1 MSSNFTPTMP
11 APRAV
16 VRDTAVT
23 RVVPASARTM
33 RSVHVVPAMWSKHLT
48 LAPIAAVAVKANR
61 NKGAVGAPGFW
72 DPV

>member
-1 MSSNFTPTMP
+1 
-11 APRAV
+11 
-16 VRDTAVT
+16 
-23 RVVPASARTM
+23 
-33 RSVHVVPAMWSKHLT
+33 MWSKHLT